1 MCCLLLAVNTRDLL
15 LQNTR
20 ISVLERDAEF
30 INQGAREILTFDSVH
45 ESFLLMLDE
54 GMYKLWACLDHFHNQ
69 GSHKAADTIF
79 G

>member
-54 GMYKLWACLDHFHNQ
+54 GMYKLWACLDHFQNQ
-69 GSHKAADTIF
+69 GSHKAADPIF